1 MIKRRAVLA
10 SALVLPLGLGGCR
23 SCLPRSDAE
32 RAQTEREAARARL
45 ESSLTL
51 VPYRVLKTVLRAS
64 KLTPPPPELV
74 ELIAQVE
81 ALERHKTTAAAAGER
96 VGAWAV
102 KTEEVLVLIAG
113 LYRARSILKRAD
125 EDRYPLLWQALVG
138 PLLPR
143 PYYDGPAEHLLL
155 ATALLATDAA
165 LNKDPLTDVLIY
177 ELSRAPAQEAWP
189 VELRLWSR
197 AARGLMYLLAG
208 YHYAAEE
215 ELTAYLNAV
224 PELGAAAWQRL
235 QSDERHGIRH
245 AVVIT
250 LFTQTPVL
258 LAAGYLMRAIN
269 RFELGRSDPAY
280 DDLEA
285 MLQQLGTAGI
295 DNELSQWAWAMVH
308 IHRKRY
314 DEAAADLLRLG
325 DSPYL
330 PASERAEIRR
340 CSANLRSLN
349 RGFVLF
355 GATRA
360 QLLIASA
367 LIARAGGVRG
377 ILIQLLGAEDAA
389 KVYAPLTLLSA
400 VSGQLASE
408 AHSAAAQ
415 GEALGK
421 KGLHFLKQQLNR

>member
-1 MIKRRAVLA
+1 MMKRRAVLA

-32 RAQTEREAARARL
+32 RAREEREAAGQRL

-51 VPYRVLKTVLRAS
+51 VPYRGLKTVLRAS
-64 KLTPPPPELV
+64 KVTPPPPELG
-74 ELIAQVE
+74 ELIAQVA
-81 ALERHKTTAAAAGER
+81 ALEVHKTQLEWVDKTQQVVALVAA
-96 VGAWAV
+96 
-102 KTEEVLVLIAG
+102 
-113 LYRARSILKRAD
+113 LYRARAILKRAD

-138 PLLPR
+138 PQLPLLG
-143 PYYDGPAEHLLL
+143 YDGPAEHLLL

-165 LNKDPLTDVLIY
+165 LNRDPLTDVLIY
-177 ELSRAPAQEAWP
+177 ELSRAPAQDGWP

-197 AARGLMYLLAG
+197 AARGLMYFLAG

-215 ELTAYLNAV
+215 ELTGYLSAV

-235 QSDERHGIRH
+235 QSEERRGIHH

-250 LFTQTPVL
+250 LFSQTPML
-258 LAAGYLMRAIN
+258 LAAGYLLRALN

-285 MLQQLGTAGI
+285 MLQQLGAAGV
-295 DNELSQWAWAMVH
+295 DNELTQWAWAMVH

-314 DEAAADLLRLG
+314 AEAARDLAQLG
-325 DSPYL
+325 ESPYL
-330 PASERAEIRR
+330 PASERAEILR
-340 CSANLRSLN
+340 CSANLRGLG

-360 QLLIASA
+360 QLLIVSA
-367 LIARAGGVRG
+367 LIARAGGVHG
-377 ILIQLLGAEDAA
+377 LLIQLLGPEVAA

-400 VSGQLASE
+400 VAGELKSGAQ
-408 AHSAAAQ
+408 SAAHR
-415 GEALGK
+415 GEDVGKELGK
-421 KGLHFLKQQLNR
+421 KGLQFLKDQLNR

>member
-32 RAQTEREAARARL
+32 RARQERQEVEQRI

-64 KLTPPPPELV
+64 KVTPPPPELV

-81 ALERHKTTAAAAGER
+81 ALELHKTQLQWVGKTQQIIALITA
-96 VGAWAV
+96 
-102 KTEEVLVLIAG
+102 

-138 PLLPR
+138 PRLPL
-143 PYYDGPAEHLLL
+143 PGYDGPAEHLLL

-165 LNKDPLTDVLIY
+165 LHKDPLTDVLIY
-177 ELSRAPAQEAWP
+177 ELSRAPAKDAWP

-215 ELTAYLNAV
+215 ELTGYLNAV

-235 QSDERHGIRH
+235 QLDERHGIH
-245 AVVIT
+245 QAVVIT
-250 LFTQTPVL
+250 LFLQTPVL
-258 LAAGYLMRAIN
+258 LSAGYLMRAMN
-269 RFELGRSDPAY
+269 RFAMDRSDRAY

-285 MLQQLGTAGI
+285 MLQQLGAAGI

-314 DEAAADLLRLG
+314 DEAAADLARLG
-325 DSPYL
+325 ASPYL
-330 PASERAEIRR
+330 AESERAEILR
-340 CSANLRSLN
+340 CSANLRGLN

-355 GATRA
+355 GASRA

-367 LIARAGGVRG
+367 LIARAGGVQN
-377 ILIQLLGAEDAA
+377 ILVQLLGPEDAA
-389 KVYAPLTLLSA
+389 KVYAPLTFLSA
-400 VSGQLASE
+400 VAGQLQSGAQ
-408 AHSAAAQ
+408 SAAEQ
-415 GEALGK
+415 GEELGR
-421 KGLHFLKQQLNR
+421 KGLRFLKEQLKR